1 MAASTHVS
9 DLRVIRIDS
18 LPLCSAVIQYDL
30 ISMPEYTLSS
40 ILPFVRSGLRRVRP
54 SFTITEFANATWTE
68 LERSGAARVRRLR
81 PYVENNPDNPE
92 FAHNDDPDD
101 LRQSAVEAW
110 LYLQR
115 RGFAIPASRNFPSPL
130 NDSRLE
136 LTKRGREWVDGRE
149 PIPELPA
156 EYLTA
161 LQRMVPNLD
170 EVVREYVVEGLGSFE
185 HDRFRAAAVMIGAAS
200 EKGLYM
206 LAEKMHDAIS
216 TPNWKTS
223 FATALK
229 RRDLAELFNQ
239 MRKVLE
245 RADNLP
251 GRPFELFDG
260 GQDHLV
266 SLIKA
271 VQVQRNNAVHPMN
284 EKISDDTVRL
294 SYLAFPYA
302 LQKIEQLR
310 DWFSNNPNVL

>member
-1 MAASTHVS
+1 
-9 DLRVIRIDS
+9 
-18 LPLCSAVIQYDL
+18 
-30 ISMPEYTLSS
+30 MPEYNLSS
-40 ILPFVRSGLRRVRP
+40 ILPLVRSGLRRVKP
-54 SFTITEFANATWTE
+54 SFTFTAFANATWTE
-68 LERSGAARVRRLR
+68 LEKSGEPVHRLR
-81 PYVENNPDNPE
+81 QYEENNPNNPE
-92 FAHNDDPDD
+92 FTHNNDPDS
-101 LRQSAVEAW
+101 LRQSAIEAW

-115 RGFAIPASRNFPSPL
+115 RSFAIPTSRNFPATVD
-130 NDSRLE
+130 DSQLE

-156 EYLTA
+156 EYITA

-185 HDRFRAAAVMIGAAS
+185 HNRFRSAAVMVGAAS
-200 EKGLYM
+200 EKALYM
-206 LAEKMHDAIS
+206 LADKMLDAIS
-216 TPNWKTS
+216 THKWKEKFT
-223 FATALK
+223 TALK
-229 RRDLAELFNQ
+229 RRELSELFDQ

-245 RADNLP
+245 RANNFP
-251 GRPFELFDG
+251 GRPFEVFDG

-266 SLIKA
+266 SLMKA

-310 DWFSNNPNVL
+310 DWFSKNPNVL

>member
-1 MAASTHVS
+1 
-9 DLRVIRIDS
+9 
-18 LPLCSAVIQYDL
+18 
-30 ISMPEYTLSS
+30 MPAYTLSS

-54 SFTITEFANATWTE
+54 SFTLTEFASATWTE
-68 LERSGAARVRRLR
+68 LEKSGARVRRLR
-81 PYVENNPDNPE
+81 PHVENNPDNPE

-115 RGFAIPASRNFPSPL
+115 RGFAIPASRMFPSAL
-130 NDSRLE
+130 DDLRLE
-136 LTKRGREWVDGRE
+136 LTKRGREWVDGHE

-161 LQRMVPNLD
+161 LQQMVPNLD

-200 EKGLYM
+200 EKAPYM
-206 LAEKMHDAIS
+206 LAEKMLNAITTPRWKEKFS
-216 TPNWKTS
+216 TA
-223 FATALK
+223 FK
-229 RRDLAELFNQ
+229 RRDLTELFEQ
-239 MRKVLE
+239 MKKVLGQV
-245 RADNLP
+245 DNLP
-251 GRPFELFDG
+251 DRPFEVFDG

-302 LQKIEQLR
+302 LQKVEQLR
-310 DWFSNNPNVL
+310 DWFSNNPNML

>member
-1 MAASTHVS
+1 MA
-9 DLRVIRIDS
+9 
-18 LPLCSAVIQYDL
+18 
-30 ISMPEYTLSS
+30 EYTLSS

-54 SFTITEFANATWTE
+54 SFTLTEFASATWTE
-68 LERSGAARVRRLR
+68 LEKSGAPVRRLR
-81 PYVENNPDNPE
+81 PHVVNNPDNPE
-92 FAHNDDPDD
+92 FAHNDDPDS

-115 RGFAIPASRNFPSPL
+115 RGFAIPASRIFPSAL
-130 NDSRLE
+130 DGLRLE
-136 LTKRGREWVDGRE
+136 LTKRGREWVDGQE

-185 HDRFRAAAVMIGAAS
+185 HDRFRAASVMIGAAS
-200 EKGLYM
+200 EKALYM
-206 LAEKMHDAIS
+206 LAENMLEAIS
-216 TPNWKTS
+216 TPRWKEKLS
-223 FATALK
+223 TALK
-229 RRDLAELFNQ
+229 RRDLTELFDQ

-245 RADNLP
+245 GANKLP
-251 GRPFELFDG
+251 GRPFEIFDG

-284 EKISDDTVRL
+284 EKIADDTVRL
-294 SYLAFPYA
+294 SYLAFPYT

-310 DWFSNNPNVL
+310 DWFSTNPNVL